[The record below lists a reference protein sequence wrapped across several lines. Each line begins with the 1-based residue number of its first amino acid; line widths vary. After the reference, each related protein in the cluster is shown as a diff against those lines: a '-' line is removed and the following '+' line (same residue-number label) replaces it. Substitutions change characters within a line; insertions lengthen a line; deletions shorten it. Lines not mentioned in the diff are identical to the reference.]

1 MCFVGV
7 SEVVTIRAGALIC
20 LTFPTGQFTLLVE
33 SDVSFLGHITV
44 QSKDKPI

>member
-1 MCFVGV
+1 MCFVRV
-7 SEVVTIRAGALIC
+7 CKVVTVRAGTLIC
-20 LTFPTGQFTLLVE
+20 LAFAARKLTLLVE

>member
-7 SEVVTIRAGALIC
+7 CKVVTIRASTLIR
-20 LTFPTGQFTLLVE
+20 LTLATRELTLLVE